1 MPKKTEQPD
10 IKRIAKLFSIP
21 ITTLQTWLKSD
32 KRQSHVEILHQAMKA
47 LDMSAFHRDIF
58 SLSAEPL
65 EVGRKL
71 GFDNPLTL
79 DIDGIPQRTFRSWFE
94 TPEKFGLLAGLM
106 IGHQWKMLTELSKKS
121 GFHTMSNFIDVLKF
135 NDIELD
141 GLIRLNLSA
150 SQTLVKLLKTNLI
163 L

>member
-1 MPKKTEQPD
+1 MTKKSEQPD

-32 KRQSHVEILHQAMKA
+32 KRQTHVEILNQAMKA

-58 SLSAEPL
+58 SLCAEPL

-94 TPEKFGLLAGLM
+94 TPEKFGLLAGVM
-106 IGHQWKMLTELSKKS
+106 IGHQWQALTQLSKKS
-121 GFHTMSNFIDVLKF
+121 GFHTMSNFIDILQF

-141 GLIRLNLSA
+141 GVMRLNLAA
-150 SQTLVKLLKTNLI
+150 SQTLAKILKTNLYF
-163 L
+163 